1 MKKTSRLNSVSFAVT
16 LLMAG
21 MAVCSQAQA
30 QAQAQI
36 QSDRS
41 AAATAQA
48 TIAAVASQQETIST
62 DLLAKAHARAGAAA
76 RALLGQS
83 ADSLNPD
90 ELEAQ
95 LADRVPGFAGWVH
108 QDDGKTVL
116 RLARAA
122 SAGGDRTAAAAA
134 LAALTQAMDNRV
146 EVKPALWD
154 ARQLLG
160 FKDKAFAMASVQGVI
175 AVSIDRQANR
185 VEVVYNVEMEARAIE
200 ELAVKL
206 AAAGVPGAA
215 IVMRPGELPINVATV
230 GVSVRLQPLP
240 LAAGAQFNFSTTSGT
255 FVCSLGVPAL
265 RAGVRGFVTASH
277 CSQRT
282 YSVSAATSMTA
293 PNGTFIGRETVDPAG
308 FSCSLPDTLGCRESD
323 ALFASGGPANAVDF
337 GRVLITNTGS
347 LTVTGTVPVRGSQA
361 YPTVGQTVYKTGRTT
376 GTRSGRIARICV
388 NALVGN
394 GAGATYGALCSAELN
409 STTFIQGG
417 DSGSSVWVYD
427 GVGAV
432 ITGIVSY
439 GSSTTGGFSP
449 WGGVTRELGALTIR

>member
-1 MKKTSRLNSVSFAVT
+1 MKKTSRFNSVSLAVT
-16 LLMAG
+16 LLLAG
-21 MAVCSQAQA
+21 MAVCSRAQA
-30 QAQAQI
+30 QARI
-36 QSDRS
+36 QSDSS

-62 DLLAKAHARAGAAA
+62 GLLAKAHARAGAAA
-76 RALLGQS
+76 RALLGQA
-83 ADSLNPD
+83 ADSLNSD

-134 LAALTQAMDNRV
+134 LAALTQAMDNSV

-230 GVSVRLQPLP
+230 GVSV
-240 LAAGAQFNFSTTSGT
+240 
-255 FVCSLGVPAL
+255 
-265 RAGVRGFVTASH
+265 
-277 CSQRT
+277 
-282 YSVSAATSMTA
+282 SAANLMTA

-323 ALFASGGPANAVDF
+323 VLFASGGPADAVDF

-347 LTVTGTVPVRGSQA
+347 LTVTGTVPVRGSRA

-376 GTRSGRIARICV
+376 GTRSDRIARICV

>member
-1 MKKTSRLNSVSFAVT
+1 MKKSFNLNAASAAAA
-16 LLMAG
+16 LLLAG
-21 MAVCSQAQA
+21 LAVCSQAQA
-30 QAQAQI
+30 QALA
-36 QSDRS
+36 DRS
-41 AAATAQA
+41 DAADARA
-48 TIAAVASQQETIST
+48 TIAAVASQQESVST
-62 DLLAKAHARAGAAA
+62 DLVAKAHARAGAAA
-76 RALLGQS
+76 RALLGQA

-90 ELEAQ
+90 ELESQ

-108 QDDGKTVL
+108 QDDGRTVL
-116 RLARAA
+116 RLVRSA
-122 SAGGDRTAAAAA
+122 SADRSAAAAA
-134 LAALTQAMDNRV
+134 LAALTQAMDSRV

-154 ARQLLG
+154 SRQLLG

-185 VEVVYNVEMEARAIE
+185 VDVVYNHELDAAAIE
-200 ELAVKL
+200 ALAARL
-206 AAAGVPGAA
+206 GAAGVPGAA
-215 IVMRPGELPINVATV
+215 IVMRPGELPVNVATT
-230 GVSVRLQPLP
+230 GVSVRSQPLP
-240 LAAGAQFNFSTTSGT
+240 LAAGAQFNFATTSGS
-255 FVCSLGVPAL
+255 FVCSLGVPAT
-265 RAGVRGFVTASH
+265 RNGVRGFVTASH

-282 YSVSAATSMTA
+282 YSVSAGTSMTA
-293 PNGTFIGRETVDPAG
+293 PNGTFVGRETVDPAG

-449 WGGVTRELGALTIR
+449 WGGVTKELGALTIR

>member
-1 MKKTSRLNSVSFAVT
+1 M
-16 LLMAG
+16 
-21 MAVCSQAQA
+21 
-30 QAQAQI
+30 
-36 QSDRS
+36 
-41 AAATAQA
+41 
-48 TIAAVASQQETIST
+48 
-62 DLLAKAHARAGAAA
+62 
-76 RALLGQS
+76 
-83 ADSLNPD
+83 
-90 ELEAQ
+90 
-95 LADRVPGFAGWVH
+95 
-108 QDDGKTVL
+108 L

-122 SAGGDRTAAAAA
+122 PAGGDRTAAAAA
-134 LAALTQAMDNRV
+134 LAALTQAMDNSV

-215 IVMRPGELPINVATV
+215 VVMRPGELPINVATV
-230 GVSVRLQPLP
+230 GVSVRLQPQPLP

-282 YSVSAATSMTA
+282 YSVGAATSMTA

-323 ALFASGGPANAVDF
+323 ALFSSGGPADAVDF

-439 GSSTTGGFSP
+439 GSSTTGGFCP
-449 WGGVTRELGALTIR
+449 GVA

>member
-1 MKKTSRLNSVSFAVT
+1 MKKSFNLNATSVAAT
-16 LLMAG
+16 LLLAG
-21 MAVCSQAQA
+21 LAVSCPALA
-30 QAQAQI
+30 

-41 AAATAQA
+41 ANADAKA
-48 TIAAVASQQETIST
+48 TIAAVAGQQETIST
-62 DLLAKAHARAGAAA
+62 DLVAKAHARAGAAA
-76 RALLGQS
+76 RALLGQA

-116 RLARAA
+116 RLARPA
-122 SAGGDRTAAAAA
+122 GDRSAAAAA
-134 LAALTQAMDNRV
+134 LAALTQAMDNSV

-160 FKDKAFAMASVQGVI
+160 YKDKVFAMASVQGVI

-185 VEVVYNVEMEARAIE
+185 VDVVYNVDLDAAAIE
-200 ELAVKL
+200 ALAARL

-215 IVMRPGELPINVATV
+215 IMMRPGELPVNVATT
-230 GVSVRLQPLP
+230 GVSVRAQPLP
-240 LAAGAQFNFSTTSGT
+240 LAAGAQFNFATTSGT
-255 FVCSLGVPAL
+255 FVCSLGVPAT

-282 YSVSAATSMTA
+282 YSVSAGTSMTA
-293 PNGTFIGRETVDPAG
+293 PNGTFVGRETVDPAG

-409 STTFIQGG
+409 STTFIQSG

-449 WGGVTRELGALTIR
+449 WGGVTKELGALTIR